1 VISPGQEKLHLT
13 NVTVSQGLRML
24 FSLMTPN
31 ESSFTTVQEVPTYVN
46 QATPYFIGLILL
58 EIVLGW
64 LKTDGPRI
72 KINDF
77 ITSLSAGMM
86 SRLPHQITDNLTLQ
100 RDYAVFREQKGT
112 ENKTNVI
119 SCFIM

>member
-1 VISPGQEKLHLT
+1 
-13 NVTVSQGLRML
+13 ML

-31 ESSFTTVQEVPTYVN
+31 ESSFATVKEVPEYVN
-46 QATPYFIGLILL
+46 QATPYFIGLIIL

-86 SRLPHQITDNLTLQ
+86 SRLPQ
-100 RDYAVFREQKGT
+100 
-112 ENKTNVI
+112 
-119 SCFIM
+119 